1 MASDIHGGARFSV
14 AVSPSA
20 SPDAVLPYGREYA
33 APAGTLFPSSKA
45 PAPSARRLSDQ
56 SGTSGHSLPTPRL
69 PPLLLSEKGCAS
81 YPRLQTSPA
90 APGGLS
96 GKGLRFPDGPE
107 RLLSV
112 PPQALRIRQRQGRDS
127 GTGRPTEEAFPAG
140 IFLFQYVILFTHK
153 T

>member
-1 MASDIHGGARFSV
+1 MDGSM
-14 AVSPSA
+14 P
-20 SPDAVLPYGREYA
+20 

-45 PAPSARRLSDQ
+45 PAPSAGRLSDQ

-69 PPLLLSEKGCAS
+69 PRLLLSEKGCAS
-81 YPRLQTSPA
+81 YPRLQTSPT

-127 GTGRPTEEAFPAG
+127 GQEGPRKRHFPQESSFFNMLSFSR
-140 IFLFQYVILFTHK
+140 IRLELFPGWKYSESAIGTVDSNSSTFRT
-153 T
+153 